1 MLTEICAWL
10 RNWFK
15 MTEYSG
21 DFTVE
26 NGHLK
31 TEYSGGEISIANGQY
46 FRILGSAM
54 NDGLYQYPATVLQ
67 DETFNGSVWGLAIPP
82 ALIAIAD
89 EIEAWQTKYAGAV
102 SSPYQSES
110 YSRGSYSRTKASA
123 GQNAIS
129 WKTAF
134 ADRLAPWR
142 KL

>member
-1 MLTEICAWL
+1 MQTELLQYL

-15 MTEYSG
+15 KTECSG

-26 NGHLK
+26 NGQLK

-46 FRILGSAM
+46 FYIHGSAL
-54 NDGLYQYPATVLQ
+54 NDGVYQWPASILK
-67 DETFNGSVWGLAIPP
+67 DETFSGAVWGLAIPP
-82 ALIAIAD
+82 AVIALAE
-89 EIEAWQTKYAGAV
+89 EIEEWQSKYAGVAT
-102 SSPYQSES
+102 SPYQSES

-123 GQNAIS
+123 GQSAVS